1 MSYVH
6 ASIVYCTCV
15 SVCARTHTLT
25 QNCTQLVMVD
35 LAGSETVK
43 KTGAEGQTLKE
54 AQVLHVRVVCVV
66 CWPSR
71 RLRFHV
77 SCLCCLLTLKE
88 AQVLHVRVL
97 CVFFVMRVGP
107 QGLLYAHRMT
117 VENTSIR

>member
-25 QNCTQLVMVD
+25 QNCTQLFMVD

-43 KTGAEGQTLKE
+43 KTGAEGQ
-54 AQVLHVRVVCVV
+54 
-66 CWPSR
+66 
-71 RLRFHV
+71 
-77 SCLCCLLTLKE
+77 TLKE